1 MMFTLRVIS
10 NLWMTPFHLLK
21 SPCIFNRDSQ
31 NTPELQTGCVL
42 NKFNP
47 LEVVVEGCLAFLQ
60 LYSAT
65 QDLMT
70 SCKVSW
76 VIVGKQKL
84 QYLMWPNWLET
95 FESHTPC
102 MHPRCLTLPCMLS
115 REFNGGA
122 PRVCKACVSR
132 AP

>member
-1 MMFTLRVIS
+1 MIFTLRVIS
-10 NLWMTPFHLLK
+10 NLLMTPFHLLK
-21 SPCIFNRDSQ
+21 SPCIFNHDSQ
-31 NTPELQTGCVL
+31 NTPGLQTGCVL

-47 LEVVVEGCLAFLQ
+47 LEVVDEGCLAFRQ

-84 QYLMWPNWLET
+84 QYLMWPNWLGT
-95 FESHTPC
+95 FESQTLC
-102 MHPRCLTLPCMLS
+102 MHPRHLTLPCMLS
-115 REFNGGA
+115 KKFDDET
-122 PRVCKACVSR
+122 PRVCKACASR